1 MQSFLAYKRFEK
13 HAREQYER
21 DKKRAEQLER
31 GNAEDNNGDTQ
42 QEKFGHR
49 PSSIDDNSSSTDVPS
64 HPPSPDSR
72 DPEKGEQPGQGSQ
85 TGDQS
90 SSQDQNQN
98 RMSRN
103 DTLSTIRTNQSFGTR
118 MGYAMTGIEVREL
131 SEQLTKRRS
140 RATRTNTNTDSNAKD
155 QPVREKVFVVGYES
169 EKDPMNPHNWSLR
182 TRIGATILIAS
193 IGFIVGFASSIDSA
207 ALTQAAEEFGVSEV
221 AESLATGLF
230 LIGFGVGALFAGPIS
245 ETVGRN
251 PVYIVTLAI
260 YMIWIMA
267 SALAPNFAAQLI
279 FRFLAGFFGSTP
291 LTCAGGSISDLWD
304 PMERVYAFPV
314 FANAA
319 FMGPIFGPV
328 VGGFIGQSSLISWRW
343 CEWITLIISGLILAL
358 VVLFQPETFAPILL
372 KWKAA
377 HLRKITGDARFVA
390 EVEIRADSF
399 WKRLTHAL
407 YRPFLLTV
415 REPIVILFALYLT
428 VVYIIL
434 FTFLDGYTY
443 IFGDTYGFSEGI
455 TGLAFLGIAIGLCFA
470 SLLVPLIHKWA
481 KRDLAAIQATHGPD
495 ARLPPEKR
503 LWFAMFGAPAVPISL
518 LWMGWTN
525 YPSISYWSG
534 LVSSVLFGYGI
545 LCIFISSYQYIIDTY
560 EMYAASAL
568 ASLTLIRYV
577 AAGGMTVVGI
587 PFYQNVGVHWTL
599 TILACISALMVPVPY
614 VFYYYGPTIRGWSKY
629 APNKDDK

>member
-13 HAREQYER
+13 HARDQYDR
-21 DKKRAEQLER
+21 DKKRAEQLDR
-31 GNAEDNNGDTQ
+31 ANAEINNDDAKN
-42 QEKFGHR
+42 EKPGHR
-49 PSSIDDNSSSTDVPS
+49 PSSVDDNSSDTEVPS
-64 HPPSPDSR
+64 HSQSPDSR
-72 DPEKGEQPGQGSQ
+72 DPEKAEQPGQEDHNDDSPSEDGIQ
-85 TGDQS
+85 
-90 SSQDQNQN
+90 
-98 RMSRN
+98 RN
-103 DTLSTIRTNQSFGTR
+103 DTLSTVRTNQSFGTR
-118 MGYAMTGIEVREL
+118 MGHAMTGIEVREL

-140 RATRTNTNTDSNAKD
+140 RAVTRTNTNTNASFKD
-155 QPVREKVFVVGYES
+155 QPLREKVFVVGYES
-169 EKDPMNPHNWSLR
+169 EKDKMNPHNWSLT

-193 IGFIVGFASSIDSA
+193 IGFIVGFASSVDSA
-207 ALTQAAEEFGVSEV
+207 ALPQAAEEFGVSEV

-251 PVYIVTLAI
+251 PVYIVTMAV

-267 SALAPNFAAQLI
+267 SALAPNLGSQLV

-319 FMGPIFGPV
+319 FMGPIFGPI
-328 VGGFIGQSSLISWRW
+328 VGGFIAQSSLVSWRW
-343 CEWITLIISGLILAL
+343 CEWITLIISGLILVL

-372 KWKAA
+372 KWKAK
-377 HLRKITGDARFVA
+377 HLRKITGDDRYVA
-390 EVEIRADSF
+390 EVEIRADAF
-399 WKRLTHAL
+399 WTRLTHAL

-443 IFGDTYGFSEGI
+443 IFGETYRFSEGI
-455 TGLAFLGIAIGLCFA
+455 TGLAFLGIAVGLCFA

-481 KRDLAAIQATHGPD
+481 KRDLAAAQASRGPN

-534 LVSSVLFGYGI
+534 LISSVMFGYGI
-545 LCIFISSYQYIIDTY
+545 LCIFISSYQYIIDSY

-577 AAGGMTVVGI
+577 AAGAMTVVGI
-587 PFYQNVGVHWTL
+587 PFYKNVGVHWTL

-614 VFYYYGPTIRGWSKY
+614 VFYYYGPKIRSWSKY
-629 APNKDDK
+629 APNKDDE

>member
-1 MQSFLAYKRFEK
+1 MQSYLASKRFWK
-13 HAREQYER
+13 HARDQYER

-31 GNAEDNNGDTQ
+31 GITEHNIGDTEN
-42 QEKFGHR
+42 EKFGHR
-49 PSSIDDNSSSTDVPS
+49 PSSIDSSFDTDVAS
-64 HPPSPDSR
+64 HLQSPDSR
-72 DPEKGEQPGQGSQ
+72 DPEKGEQQPGQGEQ
-85 TGDQS
+85 NGDHS
-90 SSQDQNQN
+90 SSQDQNDI
-98 RMSRN
+98 RRN
-103 DTLSTIRTNQSFGTR
+103 NTLSTIHTSQSFGSR
-118 MGYAMTGIEVREL
+118 MGHTMTGIEVREL

-140 RATRTNTNTDSNAKD
+140 RAGTRTNINSNSKD
-155 QPVREKVFVVGYES
+155 LPVREKVFVVGYES
-169 EKDPMNPHNWSLR
+169 EKDTMNPHNLPLS
-182 TRIGATILIAS
+182 TRVSATMLIAS
-193 IGFIVGFASSIDSA
+193 IGFIVGFASSVDSA
-207 ALTQAAEEFGVSEV
+207 AITQAAEEFGVSEV

-260 YMIWIMA
+260 YMIWTMA
-267 SALAPNFAAQLI
+267 SALAPNFAAQII
-279 FRFLAGFFGSTP
+279 FRFLAGFFSSTP
-291 LTCAGGSISDLWD
+291 LTCAGGSLSDLWD
-304 PMERVYAFPV
+304 PMERVYTFPV

-328 VGGFIGQSSLISWRW
+328 
-343 CEWITLIISGLILAL
+343 
-358 VVLFQPETFAPILL
+358 PETFASILL
-372 KWKAA
+372 KWKAT
-377 HLRKITGDARFVA
+377 HLRKITGDDRYVA
-390 EVEIRADSF
+390 EVEIRAESF

-415 REPIVILFALYLT
+415 REPIVIL
-428 VVYIIL
+428 
-434 FTFLDGYTY
+434 
-443 IFGDTYGFSEGI
+443 EGI

-481 KRDLAAIQATHGPD
+481 KRDLAAIQETHGPE

-545 LCIFISSYQYIIDTY
+545 LCIFMSSYQYIIDTY
-560 EMYAASAL
+560 EIYAASAL
-568 ASLTLIRYV
+568 ASLTLIRYI

-587 PFYQNVGVHWTL
+587 PFYQNVGVHWRL

-614 VFYYYGPTIRGWSKY
+614 IFYSYGSTIRSWSKY
-629 APNKDDK
+629 APNRDN

>member
-1 MQSFLAYKRFEK
+1 MQSYLAYKRFWK
-13 HAREQYER
+13 HARDQYER

-31 GNAEDNNGDTQ
+31 GITEHNIGDTEN
-42 QEKFGHR
+42 EKFGHR
-49 PSSIDDNSSSTDVPS
+49 PSSIDSSFDTDVAS
-64 HPPSPDSR
+64 HLQSPDSR
-72 DPEKGEQPGQGSQ
+72 DPEKGEQQPGQGEQ
-85 TGDQS
+85 NGDHS
-90 SSQDQNQN
+90 SSQDQNDI
-98 RMSRN
+98 RRN
-103 DTLSTIRTNQSFGTR
+103 NTLSTIHTSQSFGSR
-118 MGYAMTGIEVREL
+118 MGHTMTGIEVREL

-140 RATRTNTNTDSNAKD
+140 RAGTRTNINSNSKD
-155 QPVREKVFVVGYES
+155 LPVREKVFVVGYES
-169 EKDPMNPHNWSLR
+169 EKDTMNPHNLPLS
-182 TRIGATILIAS
+182 TRVSATMLIAS
-193 IGFIVGFASSIDSA
+193 IGFIVGFASSVDSA
-207 ALTQAAEEFGVSEV
+207 AITQAAEEFGVSEV

-260 YMIWIMA
+260 YMIWTMA
-267 SALAPNFAAQLI
+267 SALAPNFAAQII
-279 FRFLAGFFGSTP
+279 FRFLAGFFSSTP
-291 LTCAGGSISDLWD
+291 LTCAGGSLSDLWD
-304 PMERVYAFPV
+304 PMERVYTFPV

-343 CEWITLIISGLILAL
+343 CEWITLIVSGLILTL
-358 VVLFQPETFAPILL
+358 VVFFQPETFASILL
-372 KWKAA
+372 KWKAT
-377 HLRKITGDARFVA
+377 HLRKITGDDRYVA
-390 EVEIRADSF
+390 EVEIRAESF

-428 VVYIIL
+428 VIYII
-434 FTFLDGYTY
+434 F
-443 IFGDTYGFSEGI
+443 EGI

-481 KRDLAAIQATHGPD
+481 KRDLAAIQETHGPE

-545 LCIFISSYQYIIDTY
+545 LCIFMSSYQYIIDTY
-560 EMYAASAL
+560 EIYAASAL
-568 ASLTLIRYV
+568 ASLTLIRYI

-587 PFYQNVGVHWTL
+587 PFYQNVGVHWRL

-614 VFYYYGPTIRGWSKY
+614 IFYSYGSTIRSWSKY
-629 APNKDDK
+629 APNRDN